1 MPLPTTSTVPRPQA
15 QGYNLRIGTTLYQ
28 LSVGPGRQVDIQNAP
43 LEAPRVNFVENAQ
56 DLGPDFGQVF
66 SRSDF
71 SGGEG
76 LDIAHQRDADPRS
89 FSRYWDSRN
98 VDVSPP
104 RPGQPTRIRLL
115 HDTSQRRSSAGV
127 HRLAR
132 IGTTLYMTE
141 ADTVVRWADPIAGAP
156 TVEDPTPS
164 EGVLTVNGL
173 AALGDELY
181 AAVGSGGIHQR
192 SNVGVWSHWSDLTP
206 GDQVWSVKG
215 RVLAAAGV
223 ELYEARAAAGSLLL
237 HTLANGES
245 WTDVVDAGG
254 AILAS
259 ATDGYIYSFTE
270 EQGELLLKGQT
281 LLEGET
287 PYSLGVVQGVVFIGS
302 GQTTTAGGKIGRLW
316 RASVVGV
323 RLRDAQLIRT
333 WGDGTATL
341 DHTPRHIT
349 GSRDSAWT
357 AVLEDGTETHVWRY
371 YLETAA
377 MTRNLVFGASGIS
390 QGLERIDDRLL
401 VAIDGSGLWVE
412 NTTFAA
418 TGWLI
423 GPFADFFQDA
433 PKPWI
438 GARLETDALPG
449 GGGEQVQLLY
459 STVKDAILDDGDGS
473 WTVAITIASG
483 QQTTEQVLAGVTSRG
498 LGAQVKLT
506 AGTAGATTPDVYA
519 YAFRAYPAGED
530 VIVSVPV
537 NVSDQ
542 IERPGRQRIRLR
554 GWGEQVWADLKAKE
568 GDQAEIEVYRPSE
581 KIRGIILSVSTPI
594 TGYTKRG
601 SPTLYSNVA
610 VRGRRIP

>member
-15 QGYNLRIGTTLYQ
+15 QGYNLRIDTTLYQ
-28 LSVGPGRQVDIQNAP
+28 LSVGPGRQVDLQNAP

-76 LDIAHQRDADPRS
+76 LDLAHQRDSDARA

-98 VDVSPP
+98 VDVTPA

-115 HDTSQRRSSAGV
+115 HSTSQRRASAGAHHMV
-127 HRLAR
+127 R

-141 ADTVVRWADPIAGAP
+141 ADSVVRWTDPIAGAP

-164 EGVLTVNGL
+164 EGVLTVLGL
-173 AALGDELY
+173 AALGDEVY
-181 AAVGSGGIHQR
+181 AAVGAGGVHQR
-192 SNVGVWSHWSDLTP
+192 SSGGTWAHWSDINP
-206 GDQVWSVKG
+206 ADGVWSVKG
-215 RVLAAAGV
+215 RVIASSGTQ
-223 ELYEARAAAGSLLL
+223 LYEARSGAGSLLL
-237 HTLANGES
+237 HTLANGQT

-259 ATDGYIYSFTE
+259 ATDGYIYSFSE
-270 EQGELLLKGQT
+270 EQGELYLKGQT
-281 LLEGET
+281 LLEGEV

-302 GQTTTAGGKIGRLW
+302 GQDTTAGGKIGRLW
-316 RASVVGV
+316 RAAVVGV

-333 WGDGTATL
+333 WGDGSSTL
-341 DHTPRHIT
+341 DHAPYQIT
-349 GSRDSAWT
+349 ASRDSAWT
-357 AVLEDGTETHVWRY
+357 AVLEDGSETHVWRY

-377 MTRNLVFGASGIS
+377 MTRNIIMAASGIS

-401 VAIDGSGLWVE
+401 VAIDGDGLWVE
-412 NTTFAA
+412 DSTFAA
-418 TGWLI
+418 SGWLI

-438 GARLETDALPG
+438 GARIDTDSLPP
-449 GGGEQVQLLY
+449 GGGEQVRLLY
-459 STVKDAILDDGDGS
+459 STVKDAILNAADGS
-473 WTVAITIASG
+473 WTQVISITTG
-483 QQTTEQVLAGVTSRG
+483 QQTTEEVMAGVTARG
-498 LGAQVKLT
+498 IAAQVELT
-506 AGTAGATTPDVYA
+506 AGTAGTTTPDVYA

-530 VIVSVPV
+530 IVVTIPV

-542 IERPGRQRIRLR
+542 IERPGRHRLR
-554 GWGEQVWADLKAKE
+554 LRNWGQQVWADLKAKE
-568 GDQAEIEVYRPSE
+568 GDQAEVEIYRPAE
-581 KIRGIILSVSTPI
+581 KMRGIILSVSTPI
-594 TGYTKRG
+594 TGYTRRG
-601 SPTLYSNVA
+601 SPTVFTNIT